1 MSQRERKEG
10 RKEAKDGVGSG
21 EGEVQREAYG
31 TPPFLNAR
39 GDGYVGFSTLFALF
53 FLGWLVS
60 SVVVVVLLVCCF
72 VVCGCFCLLSF
83 FLVTFYGATWW
94 FLMRNEEERRKNR
107 SGSRNG
113 VCRWG

>member
-1 MSQRERKEG
+1 MSQRERKEAS
-10 RKEAKDGVGSG
+10 KQAKDGVGSG

-60 SVVVVVLLVCCF
+60 WLLF
-72 VVCGCFCLLSF
+72 LLFFCA
-83 FLVTFYGATWW
+83 V
-94 FLMRNEEERRKNR
+94 M
-107 SGSRNG
+107 
-113 VCRWG
+113 

>member
-1 MSQRERKEG
+1 VCEPEGKEG

-53 FLGWLVS
+53 FLGWLVGWLLLFLCA
-60 SVVVVVLLVCCF
+60 VL
-72 VVCGCFCLLSF
+72 
-83 FLVTFYGATWW
+83 
-94 FLMRNEEERRKNR
+94 
-107 SGSRNG
+107 
-113 VCRWG
+113 

>member
-10 RKEAKDGVGSG
+10 RKEAEDGVGSG

-31 TPPFLNAR
+31 TPPLLNAR

-53 FLGWLVS
+53 FLGLL
-60 SVVVVVLLVCCF
+60 VVVLLVCCF

-83 FLVTFYGATWW
+83 FLVLFHGATWW
-94 FLMRNEEERRKNR
+94 FLMRNEEQRRKNR